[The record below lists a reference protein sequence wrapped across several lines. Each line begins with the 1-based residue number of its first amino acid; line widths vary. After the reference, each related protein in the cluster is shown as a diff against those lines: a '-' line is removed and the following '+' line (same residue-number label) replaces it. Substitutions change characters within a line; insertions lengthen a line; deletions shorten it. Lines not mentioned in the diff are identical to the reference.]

1 MTSDKKSATDTL
13 VAPGLQSE
21 SFRQTRAAHRL
32 ELMED
37 YVELID
43 DLIAAQGHA
52 KQVDIAERLG
62 VAQPTVAKM
71 LKRLSEE
78 GLVVRKQP
86 NGVALT
92 GKGRTLAAST
102 RERHH
107 VVVAFLLSLGVS
119 EETARKDAE
128 GIEHHV
134 SGETLAALR
143 QLAKQ
148 RAK

>member
-1 MTSDKKSATDTL
+1 MTSEKKSATDTL
-13 VAPGLQSE
+13 IAPDIQSE
-21 SFRQTRAAHRL
+21 SFRQTRRAHRL

-52 KQVDIAERLG
+52 KQMDIAGRLG

-71 LKRLSEE
+71 LKRLADE
-78 GLVVRKQP
+78 GLVLQQHYK
-86 NGVALT
+86 GVVLT
-92 GKGRTLAAST
+92 GKGRVLAAGA
-102 RERHH
+102 RERHS
-107 VVVAFLLSLGVS
+107 VVVAFLLSIGVS

-134 SGETLAALR
+134 SAETLAALR
-143 QLAKQ
+143 QFAKPQ
-148 RAK
+148 AK